1 MASKNRSQVT
11 VDPAGKA
18 GFYQHQTLPGWEVLG
33 TVSRGDDTGALVR
46 NANTGIY
53 AMANAGAIR
62 SLDQRK
68 VRAAL
73 GIDER
78 GRPSQ
83 MDDGKRRNVYMSDAD
98 NAYLKNIGNGNVS
111 EGLRIVTEAHKLL
124 RHGR

>member
-1 MASKNRSQVT
+1 MANDNRARIT
-11 VDPAGKA
+11 ADPDGKA
-18 GFYQHQTLPGWEVLG
+18 GLYQHQPLAGWEVLG
-33 TVSRGDDTGALVR
+33 TVTRGDDTGALVR

-83 MDDGKRRNVYMSDAD
+83 MDDGKRRNVYMSDRDAK
-98 NAYLKNIGNGNVS
+98 YLKELGGGNLS
-111 EGLRIVTEAHKLL
+111 EGIRIAVTAHRK
-124 RHGR
+124 